1 MMTSYNIVFDN
12 KESAENQCFVFNDMR
27 QDIQIIN
34 DFFFRVKHTQEVCVN
49 VLLL

>member
-34 DFFFRVKHTQEVCVN
+34 DFFFFVLNIRRKCV
-49 VLLL
+49 